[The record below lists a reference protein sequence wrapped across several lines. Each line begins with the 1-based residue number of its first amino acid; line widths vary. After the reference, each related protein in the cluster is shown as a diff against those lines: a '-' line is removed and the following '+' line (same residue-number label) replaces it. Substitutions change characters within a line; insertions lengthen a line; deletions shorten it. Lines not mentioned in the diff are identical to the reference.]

1 MDRRDGE
8 GADNDYQIA
17 IALADRV
24 SFVEMRLFSPSRL
37 SADAS
42 ASGP

>member
-1 MDRRDGE
+1 VDIRMDRRDGE

-24 SFVEMRLFSPSRL
+24 SI
-37 SADAS
+37 
-42 ASGP
+42 

>member
-24 SFVEMRLFSPSRL
+24 SI
-37 SADAS
+37 
-42 ASGP
+42 